1 MSVGGALIISRV
13 IVRAKS
19 CTPRCQAV
27 YARFPAQVW
36 MGALMGYT
44 FSIVP
49 AHSPKGGDRR
59 GLEAAQRESHTRERY
74 VGQA

>member
-1 MSVGGALIISRV
+1 
-13 IVRAKS
+13 
-19 CTPRCQAV
+19 
-27 YARFPAQVW
+27 